1 MIFQM
6 LSDQSDF
13 RNPAKYKAK
22 SVQFIAIVDDATP
35 KLLTKKITINKKGLT
50 NLGFEKIDEQIK
62 NCFRQSGIM
71 KIAD

>member
-1 MIFQM
+1 M

-50 NLGFEKIDEQIK
+50 NPGFEKIDEQIK

-71 KIAD
+71 KIVD